1 MRVRTEAR
9 IKVRTEAMIRVRTD
23 VRLGS
28 GLK

>member
-9 IKVRTEAMIRVRTD
+9 IKVRTEARIRVRTG
-23 VRLGS
+23 VRPGS